1 MRDPYRRPGAR
12 HIGDARVSLIDA
24 RLHPEIP
31 RAACYDARVN
41 RLMRGALGV
50 ILLLVLGACIVG
62 PALDPAFELP
72 VQHFDGDAD
81 DSAHVGD
88 VFTWWVDPAATETL
102 TVVGVSTPIRYP
114 PSREVLKPP
123 QLAREPLGSRAPPA

>member
-1 MRDPYRRPGAR
+1 M
-12 HIGDARVSLIDA
+12 
-24 RLHPEIP
+24 
-31 RAACYDARVN
+31 N
-41 RLMRGALGV
+41 RLVRGALGV
-50 ILLLVLGACIVG
+50 LLLLVLGACIVV

-72 VQHFDGDAD
+72 AQHLDGDAD

-102 TVVGVSTPIRYP
+102 TVVRVSTPIRYP
-114 PSREVLKPP
+114 PPREVLKPP